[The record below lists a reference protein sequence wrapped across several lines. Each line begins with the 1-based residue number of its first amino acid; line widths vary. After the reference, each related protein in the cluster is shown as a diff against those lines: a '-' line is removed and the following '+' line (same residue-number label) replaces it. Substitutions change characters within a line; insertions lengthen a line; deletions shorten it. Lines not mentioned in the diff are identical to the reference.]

1 MTKPEAQPSV
11 PSGENVSA
19 SSAEEA
25 VFLAHDLRNLL
36 TTVQGHADLQLA
48 AHADDASLA
57 RSLDAISVAA
67 GRAAALCDGLL
78 ACAAAE
84 REEPVSFTLGEMVTS
99 AVRVFA
105 SRCPDPVT
113 LTRDSDES
121 IVVVGRRVALERA
134 LLNLLWN
141 AHDASVA
148 SEASSIEICWG
159 TAVGGASA
167 GGGSARPSDGG
178 AAWLEVR
185 DRGCGLP
192 EGGLGDLI
200 QAFRSTKGSGG
211 EIRGL
216 GLTSV
221 LETMAT
227 QGGGLTARKRVDGRG
242 ACFRLVFA
250 DS

>member
-1 MTKPEAQPSV
+1 MTKPEAHTS
-11 PSGENVSA
+11 VSA
-19 SSAEEA
+19 AEEA

-48 AHADDASLA
+48 AHASDQGLA

-84 REEPVSFTLGEMVTS
+84 REEASSFTLGELVNS
-99 AVRVFA
+99 AVCVFA
-105 SRCPDPVT
+105 SRCEDPVT

-121 IVVVGRRVALERA
+121 ISVVGRRMALERA

-141 AHDASVA
+141 AHDASTGSA
-148 SEASSIEICWG
+148 EIEICWG
-159 TAVGGASA
+159 AAV
-167 GGGSARPSDGG
+167 SDGSG

-185 DRGCGLP
+185 DRGCGIP
-192 EGGLGDLI
+192 AGGLGDLI
-200 QAFRSTKGSGG
+200 QAFRSTKASGG
-211 EIRGL
+211 EVRGL

-221 LETMAT
+221 LEAMAL
-227 QGGGLTARKRVDGRG
+227 QGGGLTARNRADGQG
-242 ACFRLVFA
+242 ACFRMVFA
-250 DS
+250 DE